1 MGDNYHHGNLRQ
13 ALIDAG
19 IRIINES
26 GEESLSLRKVAAF
39 CNVSH
44 AAPYAHFKDK
54 EELIEAMKES
64 VTDRF
69 ISELEKAVNG
79 SSSTEEALVNM
90 GKRYVTFFVE
100 NPDYFKFLFSN
111 QKINAHLYEDNKDD
125 YPPYL
130 FLKEEYVRYLNE
142 NNIERT
148 DEEKEID
155 LIRLWSSVHGL
166 ASIACMSGVK
176 VSFDW
181 GDKILGDI
189 LIR

>member
-19 IRIINES
+19 IKIINES